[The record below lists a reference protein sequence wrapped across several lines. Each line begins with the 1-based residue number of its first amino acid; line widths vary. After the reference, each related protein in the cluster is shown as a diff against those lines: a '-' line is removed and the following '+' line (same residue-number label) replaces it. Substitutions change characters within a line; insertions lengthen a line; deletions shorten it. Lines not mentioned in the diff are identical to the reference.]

1 MSSNIRDRHVASRSV
16 PSAPSSDGSP
26 LLLPSDTTRKSKNVA
41 KGKGKKGSNVFLY
54 VLGFV
59 VVVWVGVA
67 FSVGTLHQQQRLD
80 RHETIP
86 YAAANVRK
94 PRQLA
99 TTQQHRIGNK
109 IVQKIVNNHK
119 STNPYEGWQP
129 VTDPR
134 QDRGNKKCTSWRSC
148 LVKDHDCPSKCRDS
162 IDDFGEAP
170 PRPGFTP
177 DPHGDSEDNNEKAQA
192 VEWIPDV
199 TVLRRMLEAGKDEH
213 GNPWPP
219 PLVTETDQE
228 LCEEI
233 GVSGGRADQNIVA
246 LNAVPIRGM
255 DMLGRGIDY
264 STKKMK
270 RAPKILCMVYTMKEN
285 HHTNIRAIR
294 ETWGPGCDGFLA
306 FSTRDDPRLPAI
318 SLPHDGREEYN
329 NMWQKVRSI
338 WRFVGTHYLD
348 DFDFFFQGGED
359 LYVLPQ
365 NLRSY
370 LADAI
375 EDPSG
380 EDFFGGRRFQQGQNS
395 NIFFNSG
402 GAGYALSRA
411 TVKKF
416 VETGLDDERCFPH
429 KHSAMEDVFIARCL
443 KDVFDIDLVDTRDDE
458 DRERFHPF
466 SPGSHYTWEP
476 PTDGKRDWYE
486 AYNTLWPP
494 KLKEE
499 CCAPD
504 SVSFHYMKKPTIV
517 RHIHSILY
525 FCDRFKQR

>member
-1 MSSNIRDRHVASRSV
+1 LESIMSSNIRDRHVASRSV

-329 NMWQKVRSI
+329 NMVSSLMNGWMVDFCVRLGI
-338 WRFVGTHYLD
+338 WIGLRPCANVCVCVCVCVYVRVCACACACVCVFVCVCVSVCDRMVSESTSSL
-348 DFDFFFQGGED
+348 
-359 LYVLPQ
+359 
-365 NLRSY
+365 
-370 LADAI
+370 
-375 EDPSG
+375 
-380 EDFFGGRRFQQGQNS
+380 
-395 NIFFNSG
+395 
-402 GAGYALSRA
+402 LSLLLCTTIVA
-411 TVKKF
+411 K
-416 VETGLDDERCFPH
+416 G
-429 KHSAMEDVFIARCL
+429 S
-443 KDVFDIDLVDTRDDE
+443 IDLE
-458 DRERFHPF
+458 ICWHPL
-466 SPGSHYTWEP
+466 PG
-476 PTDGKRDWYE
+476 R
-486 AYNTLWPP
+486 L
-494 KLKEE
+494 
-499 CCAPD
+499 
-504 SVSFHYMKKPTIV
+504 
-517 RHIHSILY
+517 
-525 FCDRFKQR
+525 